1 MKYLKN
7 FKMYVAL
14 MAMSVAFVSCD
25 KEGDANGDNSK
36 PLVATQCSYSLTVA
50 VADGAEDQNSVMST
64 VVSYPNYDGAMT
76 TKNISFATEWNSTLS
91 SPITTLPAEGVITIV
106 RNVKEGVDLSAKE
119 EYKVGIRYK
128 LYVYSMDAEESVVK
142 YDIKQEEFNEVVPA
156 ENMPL
161 MYPETITLKFTVDA
175 QGEVTIVEVQ
185 DKE

>member
-1 MKYLKN
+1 M
-7 FKMYVAL
+7 
-14 MAMSVAFVSCD
+14 
-25 KEGDANGDNSK
+25 
-36 PLVATQCSYSLTVA
+36 
-50 VADGAEDQNSVMST
+50 
-64 VVSYPNYDGAMT
+64 
-76 TKNISFATEWNSTLS
+76 
-91 SPITTLPAEGVITIV
+91 
-106 RNVKEGVDLSAKE
+106 KEGVDLSAKE

-185 DKE
+185 DEE